1 MNYWIVLFIKPEAID
16 STGPQKWQ
24 ISQLKFEKICQ
35 SGVNM
40 IQLED
45 SVYRLDDK
53 KIFSIEHENPERSHC
68 FIVCE
73 AHKMK
78 QPT

>member
-1 MNYWIVLFIKPEAID
+1 MNYWVVLFIKPEQID
-16 STGPQKWQ
+16 DAGALKYQ
-24 ISQLKFEKICQ
+24 ISKTKFEKICEPA
-35 SGVNM
+35 VNM

-45 SVYRLDDK
+45 SVFRLDDK
-53 KIFSIEHENPERSHC
+53 KIFSIEHDNPERSHC

-78 QPT
+78 QQ